1 MCDLRVKVRITSSS
15 WHELLRGLPE
25 AAENFTFWWNSEH
38 YKPGK
43 FSMNG
48 NALSCRADQVDD
60 YDVHMTYA
68 IKMQDLKLALVV
80 VAENVTSTRAF

>member
-1 MCDLRVKVRITSSS
+1 MTVKDTFNSLGDGFRNAYGICDLRVKVRITNSS
-15 WHELLRGLPE
+15 WHDLIHGLPE
-25 AAENFTFWWNSEH
+25 AAQNFTFWWNSENA
-38 YKPGK
+38 KIGK

-68 IKMQDLKLALVV
+68 IKM
-80 VAENVTSTRAF
+80 